1 MNQKL
6 SLSVA
11 GSHPAACIQLDQI
24 AKPANFRLNKKKL
37 VELTSHTYIYNK
49 LTKFLG
55 EKSTKLLDT
64 EFMRICRNCFGKNS

>member
-49 LTKFLG
+49 LTNFLD
-55 EKSTKLLDT
+55 EESTKLPET
-64 EFMRICRNCFGKNS
+64 EVMRICRNSFRKNS